1 MDRKNAANSMRSKWF
16 GRSKQQ
22 PNKFEIYAA
31 VGTSV
36 VSLIVVSEVSTCI
49 KDDMIAD
56 LETWVIKMKA
66 P

>member
-1 MDRKNAANSMRSKWF
+1 
-16 GRSKQQ
+16 
-22 PNKFEIYAA
+22 
-31 VGTSV
+31 
-36 VSLIVVSEVSTCI
+36 VSEVSTCI